1 MMIPFV
7 KMHGLGNDF
16 VILDQRNNPHAFDSQ
31 AIRKISDRRFGIG
44 CDQLITL
51 EVSNQNQADIFMK
64 IYNADGNEVGAC
76 GNATRC
82 VAFLL
87 KEEDGKTHH
96 TIQTKAG
103 FLSAEALNDTQVT
116 VDLGAPHFQWQDIP
130 LSQEMD
136 TLHMPITFEGLKD
149 PATLSVGNP
158 HLIFFVYDVESID
171 LVHAGENLTHHPFF
185 PEGTN
190 VEIVEKVDDH
200 TLRMRVYER
209 GVGITHACGTG
220 AAASV
225 VAAKKRGIIQTPAKV
240 ILEGGEL
247 LVDYQQT
254 VKITGQVTLS
264 FRGSLNPHIFRT

>member
-1 MMIPFV
+1 
-7 KMHGLGNDF
+7 
-16 VILDQRNNPHAFDSQ
+16 
-31 AIRKISDRRFGIG
+31 
-44 CDQLITL
+44 
-51 EVSNQNQADIFMK
+51 
-64 IYNADGNEVGAC
+64 
-76 GNATRC
+76 
-82 VAFLL
+82 
-87 KEEDGKTHH
+87 
-96 TIQTKAG
+96 
-103 FLSAEALNDTQVT
+103 
-116 VDLGAPHFQWQDIP
+116 LGAPHFQWQDIP

-171 LVHAGENLTHHPFF
+171 LIHAGENLTHHPFF

-247 LVDYQQT
+247 MVDYQQT